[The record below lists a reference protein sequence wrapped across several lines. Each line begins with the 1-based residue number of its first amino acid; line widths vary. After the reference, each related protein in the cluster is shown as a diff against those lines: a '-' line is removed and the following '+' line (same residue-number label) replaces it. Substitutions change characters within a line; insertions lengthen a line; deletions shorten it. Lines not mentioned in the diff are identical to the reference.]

1 MKKLDRLVKAAM
13 VQADTKAQIRKKE
26 VFERMTTEQLSELVN
41 GNPSDERIKEI
52 LAAVDG
58 LWLLKEG
65 EYRMAKR
72 NLKLDTPDNIRK
84 ALAKVAN
91 MTYKGEID
99 TKTANSITATC
110 NVILSGIR
118 VDDQEKKIAEL
129 ERILNENED
138 N

>member
-26 VFERMTTEQLSELVN
+26 VFERMTTKQLSELVN

-65 EYRMAKR
+65 E
-72 NLKLDTPDNIRK
+72 
-84 ALAKVAN
+84 
-91 MTYKGEID
+91 
-99 TKTANSITATC
+99 
-110 NVILSGIR
+110 
-118 VDDQEKKIAEL
+118 
-129 ERILNENED
+129 
-138 N
+138 

>member
-58 LWLLKEG
+58 LVK
-65 EYRMAKR
+65 
-72 NLKLDTPDNIRK
+72 KLFPD
-84 ALAKVAN
+84 AKVKETAPKDGFLH
-91 MTYKGEID
+91 TVLTIPKPKEY
-99 TKTANSITATC
+99 TK
-110 NVILSGIR
+110 
-118 VDDQEKKIAEL
+118 
-129 ERILNENED
+129 
-138 N
+138 

>member
-1 MKKLDRLVKAAM
+1 MKKHVGLVKAAM

-65 EYRMAKR
+65 E
-72 NLKLDTPDNIRK
+72 
-84 ALAKVAN
+84 
-91 MTYKGEID
+91 
-99 TKTANSITATC
+99 
-110 NVILSGIR
+110 
-118 VDDQEKKIAEL
+118 
-129 ERILNENED
+129 
-138 N
+138 